1 MAKVFQV
8 QPKDSVLKLNAFDA
22 INAIQNFNTDPAF
35 NEEYYSELGNVNFT
49 TRSIQPEV
57 TGSFESTATGSIPA
71 MLARMRYDYDTQAYS
86 FDPGTKGNVFTFDE
100 ADFEFMVCDI
110 VNLKRPG
117 ATFDTA
123 VLLPHAQ
130 LTGLTMR
137 MDSTGTGGETYNF
150 EGQLEESFYK
160 PYHDMV
166 AVPVTTVDADTVQ
179 IPAAYSSTINSG
191 THAIMYVFQDN
202 TKFDSSVCSYA
213 SSTNINVTG
222 AAFTTS
228 APFDRMSAV
237 LYKRVAGSFPTI
249 YYPTTARFVRG
260 DRADIWLVWSG
271 TTGLTDTNR
280 LLRCQSIDITV
291 DLPRERLTEIR
302 RNNDKSTVYFRGLNY
317 PLTITGNL
325 TVLETTLET
334 WATLQGKTLNQ
345 SAAVTPVDTDNVLN
359 LPDFV
364 PLTLVLKYYT
374 QGSDT
379 PITTV
384 TMDNCNVVGWSNRM
398 AIGGR
403 GEYTINVTG
412 SEISIVGANG

>member
-35 NEEYYSELGNVNFT
+35 NEEYYSEFGNVNFT

-71 MLARMRYDYDTQAYS
+71 MLARMRYDYDTQTYT
-86 FDPGTKGNVFTFDE
+86 FDPSTKGNVFTLDE
-100 ADFEFMVCDI
+100 TDFEFMVFDV

-117 ATFDTA
+117 ATFDVA
-123 VLLPHAQ
+123 QLLPHVF
-130 LTGLTMR
+130 LTGVTMR

-150 EGQLEESFYK
+150 EGQLEEAFYK

-166 AVPVTTVDADTVQ
+166 AVPVTTTDADTVT
-179 IPAAYSSTINSG
+179 IPAAYTGTINSG
-191 THAIMYVFQDN
+191 THAIMYVFQDGD
-202 TKFDSSVCSYA
+202 KFDSTVATWA
-213 SSTNINVTG
+213 SNTTIDVTA

-228 APFDRMSAV
+228 APYDRMSAV
-237 LYKRVAGSFPTI
+237 LYARTPGAFPTI

-260 DRADIWLVWSG
+260 DRADIWLVFSG
-271 TTGLTDTNR
+271 TTTLTDANR

-291 DLPRERLTEIR
+291 DLPRERLTEIK
-302 RNNDKSTVYFRGLNY
+302 RNDDKSTVYFRGLNY

-334 WATLQGKTLNQ
+334 WAALHNKTLNE
-345 SAAVTPVDTDNVLN
+345 AAAEEPVDTDNVLN

-364 PLTLVLKYYT
+364 PLTLVMKYYT

-379 PITTV
+379 AICTV

-412 SEISIVGANG
+412 SEIEIVGIDG